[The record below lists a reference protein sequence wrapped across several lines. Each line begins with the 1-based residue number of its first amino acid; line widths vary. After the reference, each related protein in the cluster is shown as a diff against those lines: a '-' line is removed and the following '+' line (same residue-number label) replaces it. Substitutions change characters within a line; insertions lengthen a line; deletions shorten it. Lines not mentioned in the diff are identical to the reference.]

1 MFSLTFTD
9 IFSGWT
15 ENRAVWGKGSQGV
28 LRQIR
33 SIEERIA
40 FPILGFESNNGSE

>member
-1 MFSLTFTD
+1 MAGDFVFSLTFTD

-28 LRQIR
+28 LRQIKN
-33 SIEERIA
+33 IEEMNR
-40 FPILGFESNNGSE
+40 FPDPWL